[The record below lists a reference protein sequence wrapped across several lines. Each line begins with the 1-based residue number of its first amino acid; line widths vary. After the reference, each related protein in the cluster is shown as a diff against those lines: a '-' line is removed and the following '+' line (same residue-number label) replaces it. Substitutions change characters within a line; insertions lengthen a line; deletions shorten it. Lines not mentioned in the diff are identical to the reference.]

1 MIDQLSQ
8 MLSANGLLPHGYC
21 LSWSPTLVIA
31 YVVSETLIFLA
42 YFSMPAALSYF
53 ARRRKDFPY
62 QWVLWMFATFIMACG
77 LTHLIGA
84 VLLWQPWYGLD
95 VIFKSATALISIGAA
110 VSLWYV
116 LPDALRLPSP
126 AQLRRVN
133 EQLQTEIIE
142 RRRIEEELRQAK
154 SEIELSLHKER
165 ILRAAIVEFS
175 DDAIIGGSAG
185 GIITDWNRAAEAMFG
200 YASKEVLGQS
210 LLSLMAPAQRDQEQ
224 VLVEA
229 VGRGQSVRQHELQCL
244 HKNGNLFDVAITLSP
259 IFDKEKKVVALST
272 IARDITERK
281 RNELEILRLNA
292 DLERRVKERTAELTL
307 ANRELDSFAYA
318 VSHDLR
324 APIRALNGFS
334 WALIEDYADELQG
347 QAKEY
352 LQQIGVATRRMN
364 DLIDGLLTLSRNTR
378 GELRRDRV
386 DISMLAKRFLDELSN
401 NNPERSVDMAVEG
414 GLEVNA
420 DKRMIESVISN
431 LLENAWK
438 YTAKQKTASIRVFAR
453 DREGVRYICVAD
465 NGVGFT
471 MANAERLFQPFQRLH
486 HQDEFPGIGIG
497 LATVKRIIN
506 RHGGV
511 IEADSEPGKGAE
523 FCFSMPEIAIERN
536 KLSQ

>member
-1 MIDQLSQ
+1 MIDELSQ
-8 MLSANGLLPHGYC
+8 FLSTKGLLPHGYC
-21 LSWSPTLVIA
+21 LSWSPPLVMT

-95 VIFKSATALISIGAA
+95 VIFKSTTALISIGAA

-133 EQLQTEIIE
+133 EQLQAEIIE
-142 RRRIEEELRQAK
+142 RRRVEEELRQAK

-175 DDAIIGGSAG
+175 DDAIIGGSDDG
-185 GIITDWNRAAEAMFG
+185 VITDWNRAAEAMFG
-200 YASKEVLGQS
+200 YTSKEVLGQS

-224 VLVEA
+224 MLVEI
-229 VGRGQSVRQHELQCL
+229 VGRGRSVRQHELQCL
-244 HKNGNLFDVAITLSP
+244 HKNGNLFDVAMTISP
-259 IFDKEKKVVALST
+259 IFDEEKKVVALST

-324 APIRALNGFS
+324 APVRALNGLS
-334 WALIEDYADELQG
+334 WALIEDYANELQE
-347 QAKEY
+347 QAQEY
-352 LQQIGVATRRMN
+352 LQQIGVATGRMN
-364 DLIDGLLTLSRNTR
+364 DLIDGLLSLSRNTR
-378 GELRRDRV
+378 GELSRDRV
-386 DISMLAKRFLDELSN
+386 DISSLAVRVLAELSD
-401 NNPERSVDMAVEG
+401 NNPGCHVDVRVEQ
-414 GLEVNA
+414 GLNA
-420 DKRMIESVISN
+420 YCDKRMIESVISN

-438 YTAKQKTASIRVFAR
+438 YTTKQKTASIRVFAR
-453 DREGVRYICVAD
+453 DREGVRYFCVAD
-465 NGVGFT
+465 NGVGFN

-486 HQDEFPGIGIG
+486 HQNEFPGIGIG

-511 IEADSEPGKGAE
+511 IEANSQPGKGAE
-523 FCFSMPEIAIERN
+523 FCFSLPEIAVEGN
-536 KLSQ
+536 ESS

>member
-1 MIDQLSQ
+1 MIDELSQ
-8 MLSANGLLPHGYC
+8 FLSTKGLLPHGYC
-21 LSWSPTLVIA
+21 LSWSPPLVMT

-53 ARRRKDFPY
+53 ARQRKDFPY
-62 QWVLWMFATFIMACG
+62 QWVLWMFAVFIMACG

-133 EQLQTEIIE
+133 EQLQAEIIE
-142 RRRIEEELRQAK
+142 RRRVEEELRQAK
-154 SEIELSLHKER
+154 YKIELSLYKER

-175 DDAIIGGSAG
+175 DDAIIGGSPD

-224 VLVEA
+224 MLVEI
-229 VGRGQSVRQHELQCL
+229 VGRGRSVRQHELQCL
-244 HKNGNLFDVAITLSP
+244 HKNGNLFDVAMTISP
-259 IFDKEKKVVALST
+259 IFDKEQTVVATST

-281 RNELEILRLNA
+281 RYELEILRLNA

-324 APIRALNGFS
+324 APVRALNGLS
-334 WALIEDYADELQG
+334 WALIEDYANELQD

-364 DLIDGLLTLSRNTR
+364 DLIDGLLSLSRNTR
-378 GELRRDRV
+378 GELSRDRV
-386 DISMLAKRFLDELSN
+386 DISSLAIRVLSELSD
-401 NNPERSVDMAVEG
+401 NNPGRHIDVWVEQ
-414 GLEVNA
+414 GLNA
-420 DKRMIESVISN
+420 CCDKRMIESVMSN

-438 YTAKQKTASIRVFAR
+438 YTAKQRTPSIRVFAR
-453 DREGVRYICVAD
+453 DREGVRYFCVAD
-465 NGVGFT
+465 NGVGFNMT
-471 MANAERLFQPFQRLH
+471 NTERLFQPFQRLH

-511 IEADSEPGKGAE
+511 IEVDSQPGKGAE
-523 FCFSMPEIAIERN
+523 FCFSLPEISDEGN
-536 KLSQ
+536 KSS

>member
-1 MIDQLSQ
+1 MIDELSQ
-8 MLSANGLLPHGYC
+8 FLSTKGLLPHGYC
-21 LSWSPTLVIA
+21 LSWSPPLVMA
-31 YVVSETLIFLA
+31 YVVSEILIFLA

-53 ARRRKDFPY
+53 ASRRKDFPY

-77 LTHLIGA
+77 LTHLMGA
-84 VLLWQPWYGLD
+84 VLLWKPWYGLD

-116 LPDALRLPSP
+116 LPDALKLPSP

-133 EQLQTEIIE
+133 EQLQAEIVE
-142 RRRIEEELRQAK
+142 RRRVEEELRQAK

-175 DDAIIGGSAG
+175 DDAIIGGNAN
-185 GIITDWNRAAEAMFG
+185 GIITDWNRAAEVMFG
-200 YASKEVLGQS
+200 YSSKEVLGQS
-210 LLSLMAPAQRDQEQ
+210 LLSLMAPVQRDQGQ
-224 VLVEA
+224 ALVEA
-229 VGRGQSVRQHELQCL
+229 VGRGQSVRQHELQCY
-244 HKNGNLFDVAITLSP
+244 HKNSNLFDVAMTISP
-259 IFDKEKKVVALST
+259 IFDKEKKVVASSS

-324 APIRALNGFS
+324 APVRALNGLS
-334 WALIEDYADELQG
+334 WALIEDYADELQD

-364 DLIDGLLTLSRNTR
+364 DLIDGLLSLSRNTR
-378 GELRRDRV
+378 SELSRDRV
-386 DISMLAKRFLDELSN
+386 DISSLAIRVLAELSDS
-401 NNPERSVDMAVEG
+401 NPGRHVDVRVEQ
-414 GLEVNA
+414 GLNA
-420 DKRMIESVISN
+420 SCDKRMIESVISN

-438 YTAKQKTASIRVFAR
+438 YTAKKKTPSIRVFAR
-453 DREGVRYICVAD
+453 DREGVRYFCVAD
-465 NGVGFT
+465 NGVGFN

-486 HQDEFPGIGIG
+486 HQNEFPGIGIG

-511 IEADSEPGKGAE
+511 IEVDSQPGKGAE
-523 FCFSMPEIAIERN
+523 FCFSLPEIAVEGN
-536 KLSQ
+536 KSS

>member
-1 MIDQLSQ
+1 MIDELSQ
-8 MLSANGLLPHGYC
+8 FLSTKGLLPHGYC
-21 LSWSPTLVIA
+21 LSWSPPLVMA

-77 LTHLIGA
+77 MTHLLGA

-126 AQLRRVN
+126 SQLRRVN
-133 EQLQTEIIE
+133 EQLQAEIIE
-142 RRRIEEELRQAK
+142 RRRVEEQLRQAK

-175 DDAIIGGSAG
+175 DDAIIGGSAD

-200 YASKEVLGQS
+200 YTSKEVLGQS
-210 LLSLMAPAQRDQEQ
+210 LLSLMAPTQRNQEQ
-224 VLVEA
+224 MLVEA

-244 HKNGNLFDVAITLSP
+244 HKNGNLFDVAMTISP
-259 IFDKEKKVVALST
+259 IFDKEKKVVASST

-281 RNELEILRLNA
+281 HYELEILRLNA
-292 DLERRVKERTAELTL
+292 DLERRVEERTEELTL
-307 ANRELDSFAYA
+307 ANQELDSFAYA

-334 WALIEDYADELQG
+334 WALIEDYADELQD

-364 DLIDGLLTLSRNTR
+364 DLIDGLLSLSRNTR
-378 GELRRDRV
+378 GELSRDRV
-386 DISMLAKRFLDELSN
+386 DISSLAVRVLAELSDS
-401 NNPERSVDMAVEG
+401 NPGRHVDVRVEQ
-414 GLEVNA
+414 GLNA
-420 DKRMIESVISN
+420 SCDKRMIESVISN

-438 YTAKQKTASIRVFAR
+438 YTAKQKAASIRVFAQ
-453 DREGVRYICVAD
+453 DREGVRYFCVAD
-465 NGVGFT
+465 NGVGFN

-486 HQDEFPGIGIG
+486 HQNEFPGIGIG

-511 IEADSEPGKGAE
+511 IEVDSQPSKGAE
-523 FCFSMPEIAIERN
+523 FCFSLPEIAVEGN
-536 KLSQ
+536 KSS